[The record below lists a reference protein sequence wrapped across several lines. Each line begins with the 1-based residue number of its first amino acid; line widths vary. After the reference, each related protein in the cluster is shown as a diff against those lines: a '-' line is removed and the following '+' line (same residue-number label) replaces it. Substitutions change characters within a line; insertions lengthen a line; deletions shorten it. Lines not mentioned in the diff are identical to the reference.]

1 MSYTNRKKN
10 NKAKVALIYAIII
23 IIIGLVAFVFLSPT
37 FEKNS
42 PKISLKNDIFWNLKT
57 PLKVNFTDESEI
69 SAYKITYFD
78 DNNEIKLETKK
89 INGSKGSID
98 LNIMAPKIKLSN
110 KTKNAMLKIEVIDT
124 SRWNFFR
131 GNKATKEIK
140 IRIDKKRPIANVI
153 SNSYLIKQ
161 GGSAAV
167 VVEVK
172 DENLKD
178 FYISFN
184 NKERFELFPFY
195 KDNFYIALIAWPID
209 IKEFQRVNLV
219 AVDKANN
226 KTITKVPLYIRNMKV
241 KIDKITISDKF
252 IDQVS
257 KNVLTKSGYDI
268 PEDQSE
274 VFIKENKEL
283 RSENVKIMKR
293 ESRSKMNRDNFTDF
307 NIKTFKRLP
316 GSMTF
321 AGYGER
327 RHYSYNNEKIDEA
340 WHLGIDWASVKNAKI
355 FTANDGVVIFKDYL
369 GIYGNTLIIDH
380 GLGLGTLYGHTSKS
394 IVEVGDRVNA
404 GDYIANTGSTG
415 AVFGDHL
422 HFGVLI
428 QGIEVNPIEWLSK
441 QWIRD
446 NITKT
451 INDAKKVIDNK

>member
-10 NKAKVALIYAIII
+10 NKAKVVLIYAIII
-23 IIIGLVAFVFLSPT
+23 IIIGLVSFVFLSPT

>member
-1 MSYTNRKKN
+1 LSYTNRKKN
-10 NKAKVALIYAIII
+10 NKAKVVLIYAIII
-23 IIIGLVAFVFLSPT
+23 IIIGLVSFVFLSPT

>member
-10 NKAKVALIYAIII
+10 NKAKVVLIYAIII
-23 IIIGLVAFVFLSPT
+23 IIIGLAAFVFLSPT